1 MNLEP
6 GKNYVLK
13 VQQED
18 DILQLAVYGT
28 EFRLHA
34 DSIMLVTI
42 KDIQYVLEEQETETW
57 QKLIRVLTHEIMNSI
72 TPVASITSTLGLMI
86 KETKDQN
93 DGTLDKESTEEIQQA
108 IDTIHKRSDGLLHF
122 VNSYRNLT
130 KIPKP
135 NIEIVKAKSLFD
147 GIKPLMEKD
156 LVDNNIRLVT
166 NIEPDNLEIYADKRL
181 IEQILINL
189 VTNSIHALEDRN
201 DGRIDLKAFRNK
213 RGRGVVQVIDNGRGI
228 LKDVLDK
235 IFIPFFT
242 TKPKGTGIGLSL
254 SKQIMRLHG
263 GSITA
268 HSEPEKGTTFTLT
281 F

>member
-1 MNLEP
+1 
-6 GKNYVLK
+6 
-13 VQQED
+13 
-18 DILQLAVYGT
+18 
-28 EFRLHA
+28 
-34 DSIMLVTI
+34 
-42 KDIQYVLEEQETETW
+42 
-57 QKLIRVLTHEIMNSI
+57 
-72 TPVASITSTLGLMI
+72 
-86 KETKDQN
+86 
-93 DGTLDKESTEEIQQA
+93 
-108 IDTIHKRSDGLLHF
+108 
-122 VNSYRNLT
+122 
-130 KIPKP
+130 
-135 NIEIVKAKSLFD
+135 
-147 GIKPLMEKD
+147 
-156 LVDNNIRLVT
+156 
-166 NIEPDNLEIYADKRL
+166 LEIYADKRL